1 MLEVVLIYG
10 YQILFSISI
19 FILISLGLAVIFGMM
34 KVINLAH
41 GEFIMLGALFCAQL
55 AQGGVPLGL
64 AIPLAGLLV
73 GAVGVLGE
81 RLVIRFL
88 YGRVLDTLLA
98 TWGLSLLI
106 VGAVTT
112 YFGPQTSSTPQNL
125 GTLSLGSFSISVYSL
140 VMILLAFALLIAIYA
155 LWRMTKIGLIVRTTM
170 QNADTAQALG
180 INTARVFTLT
190 FGFGAFLAGL
200 TGAIMVPLFGA
211 SPTMGVFYIAKAFIT
226 VIAGGPLPL
235 TGTLAA
241 SSLFGAIDGA
251 VAYLT
256 TSVVGEITVLFVAI
270 VLLRLLPQGITG
282 RLKRGV

>member
-1 MLEVVLIYG
+1 MAETLLIYG

-41 GEFIMLGALFCAQL
+41 GEFIMLGALFCAQIAGAGL
-55 AQGGVPLGL
+55 PLLL
-64 AIPLAGLLV
+64 AIPLAGLGVGLV
-73 GAVGVLGE
+73 GVVCE

-112 YFGPQTSSTPQNL
+112 WLGPQTSSTPQGL
-125 GTLSLGSFSISVYSL
+125 GNVTLAGFSISVYSL
-140 VMILLAFALLIAIYA
+140 VMVLLAFLLLAATYL
-155 LWRMTKIGLIVRTTM
+155 LWQRTRVGLVVRTTM
-170 QNADTAQALG
+170 QSANTAQALG
-180 INTARVFTLT
+180 IDTRRVYMLT
-190 FGFGAFLAGL
+190 FAFGAFLAGL
-200 TGAIMVPLFGA
+200 AGAILVPLFGA

-241 SSLFGAIDGA
+241 SGLFGAIDGA

-256 TSVVGEITVLFVAI
+256 TSVLGEIAVLFVAI
-270 VLLRLLPQGITG
+270 LLLRLLPQGITG
-282 RLKRGV
+282 NLRRGV

>member
-1 MLEVVLIYG
+1 MFEVVAIYA

-55 AQGGVPLGL
+55 AGAGVPLFL
-64 AIPLAGLLV
+64 SILLAGPIVGLV
-73 GAVGVLGE
+73 GIVGE
-81 RLVIRFL
+81 RLVIRYL

-98 TWGLSLLI
+98 TWGMSLLI

-112 YFGPQTSSTPQNL
+112 FFGPQTASTPQDLGNISL
-125 GTLSLGSFSISVYSL
+125 GTFSISVYSL
-140 VMILLAFALLIAIYA
+140 LMILLAFALLAA
-155 LWRMTKIGLIVRTTM
+155 LYLVWRMTRAGLIVRTTM
-170 QNADTAQALG
+170 QNAAMAQALG
-180 INTARVFTLT
+180 IDTDRVFMLT
-190 FGFGAFLAGL
+190 FGFGSALAGL
-200 TGAIMVPLFGA
+200 TGAILVPLFGA
-211 SPTMGVFYIAKAFIT
+211 SPTMGAFYIAKAFVT

-241 SSLFGAIDGA
+241 SSLFGTIDGA

-256 TSVVGEITVLFVAI
+256 TSVLGEISVLFVAI
-270 VLLRLLPQGITG
+270 LLLRFLPKGVTG
-282 RLKRGV
+282 GLKGRV

>member
-1 MLEVVLIYG
+1 MLEDVLIYA

-19 FILISLGLAVIFGMM
+19 FILISLGLAIIFGMM

-41 GEFIMLGALFCAQL
+41 GEFIMLGAYSCTMITDV
-55 AQGGVPLGL
+55 GIPLLL
-64 AIPLAGLLV
+64 AIPLAGLVV
-73 GAVGVLGE
+73 GIIGIIGE

-98 TWGLSLLI
+98 TWGMSLLI
-106 VGAVTT
+106 VGAITT
-112 YFGPQTSSTPQNL
+112 IFGPQASSTPQNL
-125 GTLSLGSFSISVYSL
+125 GNVSIGVFSISIYSL
-140 VMILLAFALLIAIYA
+140 LMILIAFALLIAIYL
-155 LWRMTKIGLIVRTTM
+155 LWRTTRIGLVVRTTM

-180 INTARVFTLT
+180 INTGMVFMLT

-200 TGAIMVPLFGA
+200 AGAILVPLFGV

-235 TGTLAA
+235 TGTLGA

-256 TSVVGEITVLFVAI
+256 TSVLGEISVLFVAI
-270 VLLRLLPQGITG
+270 VLLRLLPQGVTG
-282 RLKRGV
+282 RMRRGV

>member
-1 MLEVVLIYG
+1 MLEVVLIYA
-10 YQILFSISI
+10 YQIFFSISI

-41 GEFIMLGALFCAQL
+41 GEFIMLGAYFCTLITGLGIPLFFS
-55 AQGGVPLGL
+55 
-64 AIPLAGLLV
+64 IILAGLV
-73 GAVGVLGE
+73 VGVVGIVSE
-81 RLVIRFL
+81 RTVIRFL

-112 YFGPQTSSTPQNL
+112 IFGPQASSTPQNL
-125 GTLSLGSFSISVYSL
+125 GNISLGTYSISIYSL
-140 VMILLAFALLIAIYA
+140 AMIVTAFALLIAIYL
-155 LWRMTKIGLIVRTTM
+155 LWRVTKIGLIVRTTM
-170 QNADTAQALG
+170 QNANTAQALG
-180 INTARVFTLT
+180 INTDRVYMLT

-200 TGAIMVPLFGA
+200 CGAILVPLFGA

-241 SSLFGAIDGA
+241 SSLFGTIDGT
-251 VAYLT
+251 VAFLT
-256 TSVVGEITVLFVAI
+256 TSVLGEISVLFVAI
-270 VLLRLLPQGITG
+270 LLLRLLPQGVTG
-282 RLKRGV
+282 GSRRGA